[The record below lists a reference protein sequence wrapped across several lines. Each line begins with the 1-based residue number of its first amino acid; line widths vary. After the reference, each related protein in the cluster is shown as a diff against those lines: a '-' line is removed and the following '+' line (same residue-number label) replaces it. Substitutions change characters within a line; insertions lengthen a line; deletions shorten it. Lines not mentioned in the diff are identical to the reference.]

1 MRATIG
7 ASARTVEAAPG
18 PYTRPMPQAFV
29 REPSALLTQCELSYL
44 KREPIDLARAQR
56 QHARYVA
63 ELATLGCQIEW
74 LPPLPA
80 QADGVFVEDTAVL
93 VPEVGV
99 ITRPG
104 AESRRD
110 EVHSVAAALA
120 RHLELVRVQAPGT
133 LEGGDVLRVG
143 RALYVGASART
154 NAAGVMQLSAAL
166 APFGYTVEP
175 LALRGCLHLKS
186 AVTFI
191 PPATLLVN
199 PAWLD
204 AARLPPAQLIEVAPE
219 EPFGANTLTVCGVTL
234 VSADYPR
241 TRARLEAAG
250 ILTRALE
257 VSELHK
263 AEAALTC
270 LSLIL

>member
-1 MRATIG
+1 
-7 ASARTVEAAPG
+7 
-18 PYTRPMPQAFV
+18 MPQAFV
-29 REPSALLTQCELSYL
+29 REPSDLLSQCELSYVS
-44 KREPIDLARAQR
+44 REPIDLPRAHR

-63 ELATLGCQIEW
+63 ELARLGCQIEW
-74 LPPLPA
+74 LPALPE

-104 AESRRD
+104 AASRRA

-120 RHLELVRVQAPGT
+120 RHMSLVHIEAPAT
-133 LEGGDVLRVG
+133 LEGGDVLRVD
-143 RALYVGASART
+143 RAFYVGASARS
-154 NAAGVMQLSAAL
+154 NAAGVAQLARAL

-175 LALRGCLHLKS
+175 LALRDCLHLKS

-191 PPATLLVN
+191 PPDTLLVN
-199 PAWLD
+199 PAWVEV
-204 AARLPPAQLIEVAPE
+204 ARLPPLEKIEVAPE
-219 EPFGANTLTVCGVTL
+219 EPFGANTLTLMGVTL

-241 TRARLEAAG
+241 TRERLAAAG
-250 ILTRALE
+250 IVTRALE

-270 LSLIL
+270 LSLIA